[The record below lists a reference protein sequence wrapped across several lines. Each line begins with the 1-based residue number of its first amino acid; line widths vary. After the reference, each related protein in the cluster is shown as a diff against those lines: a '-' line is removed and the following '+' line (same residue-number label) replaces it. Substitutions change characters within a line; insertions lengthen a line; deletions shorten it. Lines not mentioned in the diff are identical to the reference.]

1 MNELRD
7 IFTKYK
13 AVVFFDTETTGLEA
27 ESCQIIELAAI
38 RVEKTER
45 GTLRMADSAD
55 VFVKLPEGERIPQK
69 IVELTGITDEQLENE
84 GITEAEAAARF
95 TELIGG
101 GRVLL
106 VAHNAQFDL
115 LFTAE
120 MLRRH
125 GNGGPE
131 ALKAADYLDS
141 LTVYKDRRA
150 YPHKLANAILT
161 YKLEDKVQ
169 NSHRAIDD
177 VAALFEVCKAMPTM
191 AQWGSKKWAVS
202 SKQVVALE
210 GLAFSYEQVA
220 DENTST
226 EDKKTTNE
234 RGTELFPLSFTT
246 VLHSGAGVD
255 VWAEI
260 QSWKALVTK
269 VNYFYLGGK
278 KLGPKLQLRKVAVS
292 NTKVDGKGR
301 LLLATLSFTFK
312 EYDPATTSVKVSTT
326 ALNVKA
332 STASKSVKKTTNTA
346 AKKAKK
352 KTIKVG
358 DYVKPTGSRYATG
371 QKIPSWV
378 KQRKHRVSQIKSSQN
393 KVLLGHPNGI
403 NSWVYLSEVTLA

>member
-1 MNELRD
+1 
-7 IFTKYK
+7 
-13 AVVFFDTETTGLEA
+13 
-27 ESCQIIELAAI
+27 
-38 RVEKTER
+38 
-45 GTLRMADSAD
+45 
-55 VFVKLPEGERIPQK
+55 
-69 IVELTGITDEQLENE
+69 
-84 GITEAEAAARF
+84 
-95 TELIGG
+95 
-101 GRVLL
+101 
-106 VAHNAQFDL
+106 
-115 LFTAE
+115 
-120 MLRRH
+120 
-125 GNGGPE
+125 
-131 ALKAADYLDS
+131 
-141 LTVYKDRRA
+141 
-150 YPHKLANAILT
+150 
-161 YKLEDKVQ
+161 
-169 NSHRAIDD
+169 
-177 VAALFEVCKAMPTM
+177 MPTM

-332 STASKSVKKTTNTA
+332 STASKSVKKT
-346 AKKAKK
+346 
-352 KTIKVG
+352 IKVG

-371 QKIPSWV
+371 QKIPNWV